1 MNRFCRDGVATCNT
15 GKPSLTSSVLP
26 VVMGLFQAATNQA
39 DVIPFPAKAATQ
51 STMRIDGAASSY
63 EGKNQSRAPC

>member
-1 MNRFCRDGVATCNT
+1 MQYWEAIADKLSAAG
-15 GKPSLTSSVLP
+15 
-26 VVMGLFQAATNQA
+26 VMGLFQAATNQA